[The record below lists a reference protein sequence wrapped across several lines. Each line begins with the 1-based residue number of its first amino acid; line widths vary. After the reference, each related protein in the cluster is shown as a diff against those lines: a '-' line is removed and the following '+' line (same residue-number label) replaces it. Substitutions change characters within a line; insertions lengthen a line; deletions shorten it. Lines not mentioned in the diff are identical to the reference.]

1 MVLNRAAVAVVTG
14 CALLLAACASDI
26 KVSPPVQATATTPV
40 ASLPVNVAYQ
50 QNGAQL
56 PTEVP
61 QAVIDAA
68 DAEYAVLTNVYERVA
83 PSVVNVDV
91 IVNSSRPGVTDRVSG
106 SGFVY
111 DADGHIITNAHV
123 IHDSVSVQVT
133 FNDGYITD
141 ATVVGVDTYS
151 DIAVLKVDTQPVHL
165 HPVTFAD
172 SNIVRVGSRAIA
184 IGNPF
189 GLASSMTVG
198 VVSGLGRQLPSQQLI
213 DSNSVGGFNNPSIIQ
228 VDTNINPGNSGGPL
242 LDSHGDLI
250 GVNTAISTDTGVF
263 GGVGFAV
270 PSRTVQRVVPELI
283 ASGKVNY
290 GWLGISSLSA
300 EDGYGVAALAEPL
313 SLPVTAG
320 VLIDA
325 ITSGSPAAKAGLH
338 GGTHDVVIRGERVCA
353 GGDVIVAVN
362 GTYVNTMDELVAYLV
377 MNSKPG
383 DTLKL
388 LIVRGGQTFEL
399 PLLLEARPD
408 NAPSPTCGS

>member
-1 MVLNRAAVAVVTG
+1 MLLKSALVVVSG
-14 CALLLAACASDI
+14 CALLLAACAGDV
-26 KVSPPVQATATTPV
+26 KVPPLAQAVAGTPV
-40 ASLPVNVAYQ
+40 ASLPRVVAFQ
-50 QNGAQL
+50 SDSGAL
-56 PTEVP
+56 PSEVP

-68 DAEYAVLTNVYERVA
+68 DAEYELLTNVYQRVA

-91 IVNSSRPGVTDRVSG
+91 VVTSAHPGVGDRVGG
-106 SGFVY
+106 SGFVF
-111 DADGHIITNAHV
+111 DTDGHIITNAHV
-123 IHDSVSVQVT
+123 VHDEQSVQIT
-133 FNDGYITD
+133 FNDGYIAD
-141 ATVVGVDTYS
+141 ASVVGVDTYS
-151 DIAVLKVDTQPVHL
+151 DIAVLLVKTLPVHL

-172 SNIVRVGSRAIA
+172 SNLVRVGERAIA

-198 VVSGLGRQLPSQQLI
+198 VVSGLGRQLPTAQLI
-213 DSNSVGGFNNPSIIQ
+213 DTSSVGGFNNPSIIQ

-242 LDSHGDLI
+242 LNSHGELI

-283 ASGKVNY
+283 AAGKVTY
-290 GWLGISSLSA
+290 AWLGISSLSA

-313 SLPVTAG
+313 NLPVTSG
-320 VLIDA
+320 VLIDT
-325 ITSGSPAAKAGLH
+325 ITPSSPASKAGLR
-338 GGTHDVVIRGERVCA
+338 GGTHEVLIRGERVCA
-353 GGDVIVAVN
+353 GGDVIVAVD

-399 PLLLEARPD
+399 PLTLEARPD
-408 NAPSPTCGS
+408 NAAAPVCGS